1 MDYFDDPYWNIH
13 QVIAW
18 VYTGDRA
25 LVGEVAHDAPAGTV
39 WEEHLLPNGDRE
51 LVEVESDPRHPL
63 NIRVAA
69 ALNGGTATSTW
80 KVAVD
85 QILRALRAGAV
96 TALGVRN
103 DQGSIQV
110 IEPYEWA
117 DMQFYFK
124 PDIAA
129 PADLLRSSANRWYRL
144 KFKRDEVLNVWPDP
158 FTSNLDQDD
167 IRGQSADDG
176 GCSSSANRSKKAQR
190 TSTGESKVNLSA
202 PAHSGEGQAANAD
215 NATPTSG
222 VGSPN
227 WRRASGKKAVEARH
241 NQPGGS
247 REKRQRIQDIWAS
260 GKYSSRDRCAEEEC
274 AALDMSFT
282 AARKALRNTP
292 DPDRTT

>member
-1 MDYFDDPYWNIH
+1 MDYFDAPYWNIH

-25 LVGEVAHDAPAGTV
+25 LVGEVADDAPAGSF
-39 WEEHLLPNGDRE
+39 WQEHPLPNGDRE
-51 LVEVESDPRHPL
+51 GVKVECGRRHPL

-103 DQGSIQV
+103 DQGSIQP
-110 IEPYEWA
+110 IEPYEWT

-129 PADLLRSSANRWYRL
+129 PTDLLRSSANRWYRL

-167 IRGQSADDG
+167 IRGQSADG
-176 GCSSSANRSKKAQR
+176 SGCSSSATRSKKAQR
-190 TSTGESKVNLSA
+190 PSAGESKVNLSA
-202 PAHSGEGQAANAD
+202 AA
-215 NATPTSG
+215 P
-222 VGSPN
+222 
-227 WRRASGKKAVEARH
+227 
-241 NQPGGS
+241 
-247 REKRQRIQDIWAS
+247 
-260 GKYSSRDRCAEEEC
+260 
-274 AALDMSFT
+274 
-282 AARKALRNTP
+282 
-292 DPDRTT
+292 